1 MKLPKDRIPEDQA
14 HQAFALAAQLYAQHN
29 QSYSVKEL
37 IEAGKEAQIPPEFME
52 KALAEI
58 KKRTHSKSLLP
69 KHHSNGSGL
78 MLIGMGTVL
87 LALAAIG
94 WLASFVE
101 PRPVA
106 EPERLETGAVAKA
119 EPIQVSVSQEEPTAF
134 ADNIGSGHINKC
146 TPLIEK
152 DLRGANLSGA
162 DCTNVDLSGVDLT
175 NANLTGAN
183 FSRADL
189 SQANL
194 SNANLTGADLAGA
207 DLANADLSGA
217 NLTGANLSNTDL
229 TGANLSGANLNGTD
243 LARADLE
250 RSDLRDAMTSGSTN
264 FDNANL
270 NQVTMPNGTINQ

>member
-58 KKRTHSKSLLP
+58 KKRTHSKSVVA

-87 LALAAIG
+87 LALAGIG
-94 WLASFVE
+94 WLASFVDK
-101 PRPVA
+101 PVVEA
-106 EPERLETGAVAKA
+106 PSKQFR
-119 EPIQVSVSQEEPTAF
+119 VSQEESTATL
-134 ADNIGSGHINKC
+134 DNPGSGYVNGNINKC
-146 TPLIEK
+146 TPLIDK
-152 DLRGANLSGA
+152 DLRDANLSGA

-189 SQANL
+189 SQANF

-229 TGANLSGANLNGTD
+229 TGSNLTGANLNGTD

-250 RSDLRDAMTSGSTN
+250 RSDLRDAMTNGAN

-270 NQVTMPNGTINQ
+270 NQVTWPNGNINQ

>member
-58 KKRTHSKSLLP
+58 KKRTHSKSVVA

-87 LALAAIG
+87 LALAGIG

-106 EPERLETGAVAKA
+106 EPERLETGAVAQA

-189 SQANL
+189 SQANF
-194 SNANLTGADLAGA
+194 SNANLTGADFAGA

-229 TGANLSGANLNGTD
+229 KGSNLTGANLNGTD

-250 RSDLRDAMTSGSTN
+250 RSDLRDAMTNGAN
-264 FDNANL
+264 FDNTNL

>member
-14 HQAFALAAQLYAQHN
+14 HQVFALAAQLYAQHN

-58 KKRTHSKSLLP
+58 KKRTHSKSVLP
-69 KHHSNGSGL
+69 KHHSHRSGL

-87 LALAAIG
+87 LALAGIG
-94 WLASFVE
+94 WLANFVE
-101 PRPVA
+101 PRPVPP
-106 EPERLETGAVAKA
+106 PERLES
-119 EPIQVSVSQEEPTAF
+119 IQLPEAGPTEVSVPEDQSTAF
-134 ADNIGSGHINKC
+134 DDNLGSGHINKC

-152 DLRGANLSGA
+152 DLRGANLRGA
-162 DCTNVDLSGVDLT
+162 DCTNVDLSGVDFT

-189 SQANL
+189 SQANF

-217 NLTGANLSNTDL
+217 NLTDANLSNTDL
-229 TGANLSGANLNGTD
+229 TGSNLTGANLNGTD
-243 LARADLE
+243 LAKADLE
-250 RSDLRDAMTSGSTN
+250 GSVINGAN
-264 FDNANL
+264 FDNTNL
-270 NQVTMPNGTINQ
+270 NQATMPNGTINQ